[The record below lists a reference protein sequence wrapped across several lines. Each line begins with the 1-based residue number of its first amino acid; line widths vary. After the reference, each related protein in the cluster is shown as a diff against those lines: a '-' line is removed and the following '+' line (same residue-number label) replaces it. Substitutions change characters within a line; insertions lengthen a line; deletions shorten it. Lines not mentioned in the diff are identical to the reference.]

1 MIASIVIDCILIVLL
16 AVAIG
21 YALVVNRKLDALRAA
36 NTDMERLSSA
46 FAESTARTEEGLSRL
61 KVAARTT
68 EEDRQRAEKLA
79 DDLRYLIERGDGLA
93 DRLEAAVKVART
105 SERGSERIHDR
116 GLERGLE
123 RGSEPA
129 VERPAPRRTRPP
141 TKPAERWS
149 GRGDGDD
156 VPPRSQA
163 ERQLLEVLRASGLAG
178 AGASGR

>member
-21 YALVVNRKLDALRAA
+21 YAIVVNRKLDALRAA
-36 NTDMERLSSA
+36 STDMERLSSA

-105 SERGSERIHDR
+105 SDRGVERSHDR
-116 GLERGLE
+116 GIE

-163 ERQLLEVLRASGLAG
+163 ERQLLEVLRASGLAR
-178 AGASGR
+178 AGASSR